1 MNKFIKTRIQ
11 DEIGII
17 TLDRAETMNAWHQP
31 MRLEVSAALRAFNAD
46 AKAKAVILT
55 GAGDRAWSAG
65 QDLAETMQIKSGA
78 EGEAWA
84 LQWIDFYN
92 SMRHMDKAVVA
103 ALNGVAAGSA
113 YQYAMLCDIRVGHA
127 GSRMG
132 QPEINSG
139 ITSVSGPW
147 IMYDRIGRSRAIE
160 LTLRGRMMDGAEAHE
175 IGLIHYLVPQD
186 QVMAKSMELAKSL
199 AAKAPLAMKLTKQRF
214 REMTEAG
221 FEDAMSANRRIN
233 AANYA
238 SGEPQE
244 AMREFFEERARKK
257 AEQSGAK
264 PKPAGADVWTVDRA
278 KSLKTAAPAKKAP
291 AKKAPAKKS
300 PVKRAAAKKSPARKA
315 AAKPAARKPAKKK
328 TAPKKAAPK
337 KAARKAASKK
347 AAPRKSKARKAAK
360 TGARKSAR
368 RGAKRRR

>member
-1 MNKFIKTRIQ
+1 MNTFIKTRIQ

-92 SMRHMDKAVVA
+92 SLRHMDKAVVA